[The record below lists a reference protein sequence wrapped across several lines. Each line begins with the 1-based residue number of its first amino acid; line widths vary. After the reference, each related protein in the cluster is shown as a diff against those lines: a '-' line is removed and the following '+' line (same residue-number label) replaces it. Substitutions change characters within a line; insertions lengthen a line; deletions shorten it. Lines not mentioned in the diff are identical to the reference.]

1 MGLENTELFEIEL
14 SNIEEDNVRQN
25 YWIIYNEKSI
35 RLELRIKSLEK
46 KKLNYQL
53 QVVSFLKSYL
63 DDTHNILFSNDE
75 ETSDMAITLLNKL
88 ISEFPTAYSHEDP
101 IDFLDLNYRKEENDN
116 VEFDDVSSTNS
127 EISIESESKNVDVR
141 PQIRAVQIDRV
152 VTHFLNEI
160 LYNFNALNRTERIN
174 LIKK

>member
-1 MGLENTELFEIEL
+1 
-14 SNIEEDNVRQN
+14 VRQN

-53 QVVSFLKSYL
+53 QVISFLKSYL

-88 ISEFPTAYSHEDP
+88 ISEFPTAYLQEDR
-101 IDFLDLNYRKEENDN
+101 IDFLDLKLKKEENDN
-116 VEFDDVSSTNS
+116 LEYEDVSSTNS
-127 EISIESESKNVDVR
+127 ELSIDSASQNVDMP
-141 PQIRAVQIDRV
+141 PQIRAVQIDKFL
-152 VTHFLNEI
+152 TQFLNEI
-160 LYNFNALNRTERIN
+160 LSNFNALNRTERIN